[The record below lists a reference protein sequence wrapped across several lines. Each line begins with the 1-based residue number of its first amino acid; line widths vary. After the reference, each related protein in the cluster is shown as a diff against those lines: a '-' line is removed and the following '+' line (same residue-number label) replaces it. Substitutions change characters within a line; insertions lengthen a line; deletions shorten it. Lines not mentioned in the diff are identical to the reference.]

1 MSKNKKIYLMIKFIL
16 PFAIFLTI
24 MYFIILFV
32 YRNIYINSFFNN
44 KTFKAMSI
52 HDLIESKLNNVNEVI
67 DVLDSYLKIDDLP
80 YEYFGDAITNISQ
93 LSDDYM
99 NIYFGDTVPYPT
111 GGIFINSL
119 EPFPTDYDQTSRGWY
134 KSAVANN
141 KKIYITDPYVDFATK
156 KICITFAKAIYTNNT
171 QLKGVVAI
179 DFGKMDD
186 IVQNTIY
193 EENVNLVTKNGMFI
207 NNTDKNKV
215 LSENYKIFNDI
226 NFPNI
231 QQYIIDGK
239 NYTNTYKDNWYMVQK
254 LETVPW
260 SIVLSG
266 NLSQVQNQI
275 KALMF
280 ILLLVLLIIIL
291 LESILVVIIVNPIT
305 ASLDQAI
312 ANIKLMND
320 GYFNSTFNEKMLSKK
335 DQTAE
340 LYKNIK
346 SMQDNIG
353 RIVYN
358 LKENIN
364 NINSSI
370 DTIQYGSKNL
380 SDRTTSQAASLE
392 ELSAST
398 ESLSNS
404 LRNTSV
410 NTEHAKNMSL
420 EVANSTLTGV
430 EAVNVISNN
439 MAEISE
445 SSKQISDIT
454 KLIQSIAFQTN
465 ILALNA
471 SVEAARAGEQGR
483 GFAVVASE
491 VRSLAQTVNEA
502 ANNITKIVNDT
513 VAKIEHGNESVA
525 HSTDILQKISSSAKE
540 VVDVLTEISTTAINE
555 QNSIMQI
562 NQTIIS
568 LNSITQENSSIA
580 EDSANSSNEV
590 KNMTE
595 DIVNDINYFKFSER

>member
-1 MSKNKKIYLMIKFIL
+1 
-16 PFAIFLTI
+16 
-24 MYFIILFV
+24 
-32 YRNIYINSFFNN
+32 
-44 KTFKAMSI
+44 
-52 HDLIESKLNNVNEVI
+52 
-67 DVLDSYLKIDDLP
+67 
-80 YEYFGDAITNISQ
+80 
-93 LSDDYM
+93 M
-99 NIYFGDTVPYPT
+99 N
-111 GGIFINSL
+111 
-119 EPFPTDYDQTSRGWY
+119 
-134 KSAVANN
+134 
-141 KKIYITDPYVDFATK
+141 
-156 KICITFAKAIYTNNT
+156 
-171 QLKGVVAI
+171 
-179 DFGKMDD
+179 D

-207 NNTDKNKV
+207 NNIDENKV
-215 LSENYKIFNDI
+215 LSENNKIFNDI

-231 QQYIIDGK
+231 QQYIIDSK
-239 NYTNTYKDNWYMVQK
+239 NYTNIYENNWYMVQK

-275 KALMF
+275 KTLMF
-280 ILLLVLLIIIL
+280 ILLFILIIIIL
-291 LESILVVIIVNPIT
+291 LESILVAVIVNPIS

-312 ANIKLMND
+312 TNIKLMNN
-320 GYFNSTFNEKMLSKK
+320 GYFNSNFNEKMLAKK

-353 RIVYN
+353 KIVYN

-364 NINSSI
+364 KINLSI

-398 ESLSNS
+398 ESLSTS
-404 LRNTSV
+404 LRNTSI
-410 NTEHAKNMSL
+410 NTENAKNMSL

-439 MAEISE
+439 MNEISE

-513 VAKIEHGNESVA
+513 VDKIEHGNKSVA
-525 HSTDILQKISSSAKE
+525 YSTDVLQKIVSSAKE
-540 VVDVLTEISTTAINE
+540 VV
-555 QNSIMQI
+555 
-562 NQTIIS
+562 
-568 LNSITQENSSIA
+568 
-580 EDSANSSNEV
+580 
-590 KNMTE
+590 
-595 DIVNDINYFKFSER
+595 

>member
-1 MSKNKKIYLMIKFIL
+1 
-16 PFAIFLTI
+16 
-24 MYFIILFV
+24 
-32 YRNIYINSFFNN
+32 
-44 KTFKAMSI
+44 
-52 HDLIESKLNNVNEVI
+52 
-67 DVLDSYLKIDDLP
+67 
-80 YEYFGDAITNISQ
+80 
-93 LSDDYM
+93 M

-119 EPFPTDYDQTSRGWY
+119 EPFPPDYDQTSRGWY
-134 KSAVANN
+134 KSAVGNN
-141 KKIYITDPYVDFATK
+141 KNIYITDPYVDFVTK
-156 KICITFAKAIYTNNT
+156 KICITFAKAVYTNNN

-179 DFGKMDD
+179 DFAKMDD

-207 NNTDKNKV
+207 NNTDENKI
-215 LSENYKIFNDI
+215 LNENNKIFNDI

-231 QQYIIDGK
+231 QQYIVDGK
-239 NYTNTYKDNWYMVQK
+239 NYTNIYKNNWYMVQK

-260 SIVLSG
+260 CIVLSG

-280 ILLLVLLIIIL
+280 ILLFVLIIIIL
-291 LESILVVIIVNPIT
+291 LESILVVVIVNPIT

-320 GYFNSTFNEKMLSKK
+320 GYFNSNFNEKMLSKK

-353 RIVYN
+353 KIVYN

-525 HSTDILQKISSSAKE
+525 YSTDVLQKISSSAKE
-540 VVDVLTEISTTAINE
+540 VVNILTEISTTALNE

-580 EDSANSSNEV
+580 EESASSSNEV

>member
-1 MSKNKKIYLMIKFIL
+1 MLNNKKISLIIKFIL
-16 PFAIFLTI
+16 PFAVFLI
-24 MYFIILFV
+24 IVYFIILFV
-32 YRNIYINSFFNN
+32 YRNIYINSFFRN
-44 KTFKAMSI
+44 KTFKITSI
-52 HDLIESKLNNVNEVI
+52 HDLIESKLNNINDVI
-67 DVLDSYLKIDDLP
+67 NILDSYLKIDDLP
-80 YEYFGDAITNISQ
+80 YEYFGHAITNISKF
-93 LSDDYM
+93 SDDYL
-99 NIYFGDTVPYPT
+99 NIYFGETVPYPI

-119 EPFPTDYDQTSRGWY
+119 EPFPLDYDQTSRVWY
-134 KSAVANN
+134 KSAIDNN
-141 KKIYITDPYVDFATK
+141 SKIYITDPYVDFATS
-156 KICITFAKAIYTNNT
+156 KICITFSKAIYTNNN

-179 DFGKMDD
+179 DFAKMND
-186 IVQNTIY
+186 IVQNIIY

-207 NNTDKNKV
+207 NNINESKV
-215 LSENYKIFNDI
+215 LSEDNKIFNDSS
-226 NFPNI
+226 FPDI
-231 QQYIIDGK
+231 QKYII
-239 NYTNTYKDNWYMVQK
+239 NSQNHTNIYKDNWYMTRN
-254 LETVPW
+254 LNTVPW

-266 NLSQVQNQI
+266 NLSQVKNQI
-275 KALMF
+275 KMLMF
-280 ILLLVLLIIIL
+280 ILLFILIIIIL
-291 LESILVVIIVNPIT
+291 LESVLVVSVVSPIT

-312 ANIKLMND
+312 SNIKLMND
-320 GYFNSTFNEKMLSKK
+320 GYFNSNFNEKMLSRR

-346 SMQDNIG
+346 TMQDNIG
-353 RIVYN
+353 KIVYN
-358 LKENIN
+358 LKENIS
-364 NINSSI
+364 NINKSI
-370 DTIQYGSKNL
+370 DTISYGSRNL
-380 SDRTTSQAASLE
+380 SDRTISQASSLE
-392 ELSAST
+392 ELSSST

-410 NTEHAKNMSL
+410 NTENAKNMSL

-430 EAVNVISNN
+430 EAVNIISNN

-513 VAKIEHGNESVA
+513 VEKIEHGNKSVA
-525 HSTDILQKISSSAKE
+525 YSTDILQKISSSAKK
-540 VVDVLTEISTTAINE
+540 VADILTEISVTAVNE

-595 DIVNDINYFKFSER
+595 DIVNDINYFKFS